1 MTLLIFGKTG
11 QVARELAARAPDATF
26 LSRAEADLADPVAC
40 AEAIRAAA
48 PSCVINAAAWTA
60 VDAAEEH
67 EKEALVI
74 NGETPGTMAATCAE
88 MSIPFL
94 HVSTDYV
101 FDGSGDI
108 PWKEDAPTAPLSAY
122 GRSKLAGEE
131 AIARAGGAWVIL
143 RTAWVFSSHGNNF
156 VKTMLR
162 LAGSRDALNIVNDQ
176 HGGPTPAAAIAE
188 ALLSIAGAFAA
199 SRGTSGI
206 YHFAGQPHC
215 TWADFA
221 AEIFSQAGKSIAI
234 TGIPT
239 TEFPTPA
246 TRPANSRL
254 DGAKL
259 LADYGIAPP
268 DWRQGLADVLKEI
281 DNG

>member
-11 QVARELAARAPDATF
+11 QVARELHKRAPGATF
-26 LSRAEADLADPVAC
+26 LARQDADLSDPAAC
-40 AEAIRAAA
+40 AAAIAARQ
-48 PSCVINAAAWTA
+48 PSAVINAAAWTA
-60 VDAAEEH
+60 VDAAEDH
-67 EKEALVI
+67 EPEAAVI
-74 NGETPGTMAATCAE
+74 NGAAPGAMAAACADLT
-88 MSIPFL
+88 IPFV

-101 FDGSGDI
+101 FDGSGNI

-122 GRSKLAGEE
+122 GRTKRTGEE
-131 AIARAGGAWVIL
+131 AIEAAGGNWVIL

-162 LAGSRDALNIVNDQ
+162 LAESRDALNIVNDQ
-176 HGGPTPAAAIAE
+176 AGGPTPAAAIAE
-188 ALLSIAGAFAA
+188 ALLAIETAF
-199 SRGTSGI
+199 RTGKGTSGI
-206 YHFAGQPHC
+206 YHFAGEPHC

-221 AEIFSQAGKSIAI
+221 AEIFTQAGKTIAI

-239 TEFPTPA
+239 SEFPTPA

-268 DWRQGLADVLKEI
+268 NWRAGLADVLK
-281 DNG
+281 DLKNA

>member
-11 QVARELAARAPDATF
+11 QVARELAKRAPSATF
-26 LSRAEADLADPVAC
+26 LSRQDADLADPVRC
-40 AEAIRAAA
+40 AEAITAHR
-48 PSCVINAAAWTA
+48 PSAVINAAAWTA
-60 VDAAEEH
+60 VDAAEDNER
-67 EKEALVI
+67 EATVI
-74 NGETPGTMAATCAE
+74 NGETPGAMAAACADL
-88 MSIPFL
+88 SIPFV
-94 HVSTDYV
+94 HISTDYV
-101 FDGSGDI
+101 FDGSGTI

-122 GRSKLAGEE
+122 GRSKRTGEE
-131 AIARAGGAWVIL
+131 AIEAAGGNWVIL

-162 LAGSRDALNIVNDQ
+162 LAESRDALNIVADQ

-188 ALLSIAGAFAA
+188 ALLAIEATCRAGK
-199 SRGTSGI
+199 GPSGI

-221 AEIFSQAGKSIAI
+221 AEIFAQAGKAVAI

-239 TEFPTPA
+239 SEFPTPA

-254 DGAKL
+254 DGSKL
-259 LADYGIAPP
+259 AADYGITPP
-268 DWRQGLADVLKEI
+268 DWRTGLTDVLKDL
-281 DNG
+281 DNA